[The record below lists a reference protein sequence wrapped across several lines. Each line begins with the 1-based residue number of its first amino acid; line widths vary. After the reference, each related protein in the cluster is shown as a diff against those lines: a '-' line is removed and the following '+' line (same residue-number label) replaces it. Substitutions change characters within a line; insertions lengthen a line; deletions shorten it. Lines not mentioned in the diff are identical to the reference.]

1 MAQLRLRS
9 SPVSTGWP
17 ALVLALSSLLAF
29 AWILRT
35 QLQRLYGLTAPS
47 WDTAQG
53 QQLIWSLANGH
64 GWASSYEQGANFLG
78 IHLELALL
86 PIAAVERLWLQPAV
100 PLVFA
105 AAGLAATAP
114 AAFLMLRALLPE
126 RPGRTWLAL
135 ALAAPMPFWA
145 ATQEAA
151 RDQFHPETMALA
163 MAMLAVWAGLREK
176 RALLW
181 VLVVLVLCCKED
193 QTYIA
198 FLIGLVVWRIGTP
211 AMKIV
216 GRAVMIFAVAW
227 LLIGAGVVEVFIRR
241 GGYSPDFAYYAWMVD
256 PSRPNI
262 LARALL
268 RPDAWLAVAGLL
280 VSLLG
285 LPLLAPR
292 WLLLAVPPL
301 AANLLSSNDVMER
314 LQLHYVMLI
323 MFPLVVAAGLGA
335 RRLLEE
341 RTIPAWLPAPAL
353 LAGALAALLIGFA
366 GGRLPPALGADP
378 WLYARPPAA
387 DRLLAATRVIPP
399 AAPVYADDGIDVWLA
414 DRTEIAQIPAV
425 ILPDRYVVVDLQDWT
440 LRYDPGEAARHAS
453 TRMLATGRRLLVDNG
468 RFQVWSPAGA

>member
-1 MAQLRLRS
+1 VAQLRLRNA
-9 SPVSTGWP
+9 PASTGWP
-17 ALVLALSSLLAF
+17 ALVLALSALLAF

-211 AMKIV
+211 AMKSL

-227 LLIGAGVVEVFIRR
+227 LLIGAGIVEIFIRR
-241 GGYSPDFAYYAWMVD
+241 GGYSPDFAYYAWMID
-256 PSRPNI
+256 PGRPNI
-262 LARALL
+262 LAGALL
-268 RPDAWLAVAGLL
+268 RPDPWLAVGGLL

-292 WLLLAVPPL
+292 WLLLALPPL

-323 MFPLVVAAGLGA
+323 MFPLVVAAGFGA
-335 RRLLEE
+335 RRLMEE

-353 LAGALAALLIGFA
+353 LLGAVPALLLGFA

-387 DRLLAATRVIPP
+387 DRLLAATQVIPKG
-399 AAPVYADDGIDVWLA
+399 APVYADDGIDVWLA
-414 DRTEIAQIPAV
+414 DRTQIAQIPAV

-440 LRYDPGEAARHAS
+440 LRYDPGEAARHSS
-453 TRMLATGRRLLVDNG
+453 TRMLASGRRLLIDDG
-468 RFQVWSPAGA
+468 RFQVWSPSGG